1 MQKWE
6 YLFVS
11 AVLQGD
17 QWRVKYVNG
26 KEFAVSNT
34 SITLYEYANKM
45 GDDGWELI
53 SAPYTAGAFTVPR
66 LIFKRPKL

>member
-34 SITLYEYANKM
+34 SITLYEYAMK
-45 GDDGWELI
+45 
-53 SAPYTAGAFTVPR
+53 AGN
-66 LIFKRPKL
+66 